1 MKAAELMNSYFV
13 DSDTWDEMYSNNEL
27 RHQYKN
33 VVEFMLQLSIDE
45 LNKKEEMA
53 KQLFMSQGVTFT
65 VYSSGEGIEK
75 IFPFDIVPRIITS
88 VEWAHIEKGIA
99 QRLRALNLF
108 LKDVYHTQFII
119 KDKVV
124 PAQMVYSCQHYLR
137 EMHKF
142 PVPYD
147 IYVHI
152 AGIDLIRNNPYIYFS

>member
-1 MKAAELMNSYFV
+1 MKAAELLNSYFV

-27 RHQYKN
+27 RDQYRN

-88 VEWAHIEKGIA
+88 HEWTHIEKGIT
-99 QRLRALNLF
+99 QR
-108 LKDVYHTQFII
+108 
-119 KDKVV
+119 
-124 PAQMVYSCQHYLR
+124 
-137 EMHKF
+137 
-142 PVPYD
+142 
-147 IYVHI
+147 
-152 AGIDLIRNNPYIYFS
+152 